1 MYFDNGSKVCIYL
14 DLYRSG
20 ITNSLLT
27 HISSIEWMWV
37 TGLFVNDITSK
48 INWSFL
54 FVCILFY
61 FFYWI
66 YIVKQH
72 LLSYSIEIPHWVQIL
87 FWFFENSMAIIV
99 YRRLWIFF
107 KAKDVWAGVN
117 HSHISY
123 LTKPRK
129 LALKTN

>member
-1 MYFDNGSKVCIYL
+1 MSIIGGGD
-14 DLYRSG
+14 DLISIRSG
-20 ITNSLLT
+20 ITNSFIDS
-27 HISSIEWMWV
+27 HFISRMNVSYRIICEWYNKQNKLK
-37 TGLFVNDITSK
+37 LFICLYF
-48 INWSFL
+48 FL
-54 FVCILFY
+54 FFLLNL
-61 FFYWI
+61 

-87 FWFFENSMAIIV
+87 FWFFENWMAIIV
-99 YRRLWIFF
+99 YRRLLIFF